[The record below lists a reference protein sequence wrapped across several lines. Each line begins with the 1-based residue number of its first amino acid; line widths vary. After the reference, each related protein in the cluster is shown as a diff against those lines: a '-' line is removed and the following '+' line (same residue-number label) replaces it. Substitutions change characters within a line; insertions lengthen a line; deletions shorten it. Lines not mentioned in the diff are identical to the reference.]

1 MEGKI
6 GADHVIAA
14 LAGKQ
19 AGRVSREQL
28 LRQGIGAKAHRLP
41 APARPAARRAPRCLR
56 GRARGVERR
65 GTLVGRAPRVR
76 RGRGA
81 EPHDGRHRLGAGDR
95 RLRPG
100 RGDGAAL
107 TATPPRGAPAQL
119 ALAPRARTDRAA
131 RYADHDAGADRPRPR
146 VEALGPRLERL
157 LDRGEQLRLL
167 DLRDLRRALAE
178 HPRRAG
184 TPRLRR
190 VLEGF
195 APTVTRSE
203 LEERFLE
210 LCAEQ
215 GLPRPEMN
223 AVVAGFEVDAY
234 WPRAKL
240 VAELDGYAFH
250 RSPEAFERDRS
261 RDVALTLA
269 GFRVI
274 RLTWRSVT
282 ADADRTGAA
291 IRRLLDASRVR
302 LGSGGKLGAPRS
314 QCPHREPLWRDE
326 RGFRNPSVRSAPMV
340 RP

>member
-28 LRQGIGAKAHRLP
+28 LRQGIGAKAIDYRL
-41 APARPAARRAPRCLR
+41 
-56 GRARGVERR
+56 
-65 GTLVGRAPRVR
+65 R
-76 RGRGA
+76 RGRLHLEHRGVFA
-81 EPHDGRHRLGAGDR
+81 VGHAVSSVEGRWW
-95 RLRPG
+95 
-100 RGDGAAL
+100 AAL
-107 TATPPRGAPAQL
+107 LACGEDAVLSHMTAAVAWELAIGGNGPVEITAPHSRQHLRGVRRHSSRSLEEHERTELRGMPITTPERTIL
-119 ALAPRARTDRAA
+119 DLAPRLSDR
-131 RYADHDAGADRPRPR
+131 
-146 VEALGPRLERL
+146 RLERL

-167 DLRDLRRALAE
+167 DLRDLRRSLIE

-190 VLEGF
+190 VLERF

-210 LCAEQ
+210 LCAELA
-215 GLPRPEMN
+215 LPRPEMN
-223 AVVAGFEVDAY
+223 AVLAGFEVDAH
-234 WPRAKL
+234 WPSAKL

-250 RSPEAFERDRS
+250 RSPDAFERDRA

-282 ADADRTGAA
+282 SDADRTGAA
-291 IRRLLDASRVR
+291 IRRLLGPEPS
-302 LGSGGKLGAPRS
+302 SPR
-314 QCPHREPLWRDE
+314 
-326 RGFRNPSVRSAPMV
+326 
-340 RP
+340 

>member
-28 LRQGIGAKAHRLP
+28 LGQGIGAKAIDHRLRQGRLHVEHRGVFAVGHAVSSVEGRWWAALLACGEDAVLSHMTAAVAWALAIAGDGP
-41 APARPAARRAPRCLR
+41 VEVTAPHSRQQLHGVRRHSSRSLGEHDRTELR
-56 GRARGVERR
+56 GMPITTPER
-65 GTLVGRAPRVR
+65 TVLDLAS
-76 RGRGA
+76 
-81 EPHDGRHRLGAGDR
+81 RLPDR
-95 RLRPG
+95 
-100 RGDGAAL
+100 
-107 TATPPRGAPAQL
+107 
-119 ALAPRARTDRAA
+119 
-131 RYADHDAGADRPRPR
+131 
-146 VEALGPRLERL
+146 RLERL

-167 DLRDLRRALAE
+167 DLRDLRRSLTE
-178 HPRRAG
+178 HSRRAG

-190 VLEGF
+190 VLERF

-215 GLPRPEMN
+215 GLPRPQMN

-250 RSPEAFERDRS
+250 RSPDAFERDRA

-269 GFRVI
+269 GLRVI
-274 RLTWRSVT
+274 RLTWRGVT
-282 ADADRTGAA
+282 TDAHDTGAA
-291 IRRLLDASRVR
+291 IRRLLAGEPS
-302 LGSGGKLGAPRS
+302 SPR
-314 QCPHREPLWRDE
+314 
-326 RGFRNPSVRSAPMV
+326 
-340 RP
+340 